1 MPAHARASLF
11 VAVHAGAEPADVAAA
26 RRARAG
32 EHLRKHLLAHPYK
45 LRTLLGREQASDAEH
60 RTQPVL
66 VLLDLERADGIG
78 LTHDL
83 RLLDVRARQQAA
95 HLFARVAD
103 SLV

>member
-1 MPAHARASLF
+1 MPGQSRPISPLHAAR
-11 VAVHAGAEPADVAAA
+11 EPANTCA
-26 RRARAG
+26 
-32 EHLRKHLLAHPYK
+32 KHLLAHPYK